1 MIKKQDQKDL
11 TKSFELNWNSK
22 YKVDVFI
29 LNIYII
35 VFLSKNEISILI
47 ILWNLFRMGISSNV
61 LTLTYQFCH
70 IKVTDWTC
78 VIYLQTTNVYLTIR
92 LCKKKYLYHCFKML
106 FPLIFIVCFVSIQIF
121 SLTLFHRHFKN
132 WKVSVYQSFTL

>member
-70 IKVTDWTC
+70 I
-78 VIYLQTTNVYLTIR
+78 
-92 LCKKKYLYHCFKML
+92 
-106 FPLIFIVCFVSIQIF
+106 
-121 SLTLFHRHFKN
+121 
-132 WKVSVYQSFTL
+132 

>member
-11 TKSFELNWNSK
+11 TKSFELNWYSK

-70 IKVTDWTC
+70 I
-78 VIYLQTTNVYLTIR
+78 
-92 LCKKKYLYHCFKML
+92 
-106 FPLIFIVCFVSIQIF
+106 
-121 SLTLFHRHFKN
+121 
-132 WKVSVYQSFTL
+132 